1 MDAPL
6 LKNQDE
12 FPTKE
17 IIENVLGK
25 STYLIYEELINI
37 ITDNDLGLLPEWR
50 YYNDGKAWLCKVQK
64 KKKTVFWL
72 SIWNGFFKTTFYFTE
87 KNSSGIGEL
96 DIDKQIKDDFWQ
108 NTNIGKLLP
117 LTISISKGEQL
128 SDVLQIILYKN
139 KII

>member
-50 YYNDGKAWLCKVQK
+50 YYNDGKLWLCKVQK

-128 SDVLQIILYKN
+128 SDVLQLIQYKN